1 MMERVYSRGRYLGKE
16 RKLEECRGINRGIQ
30 MRRSKS
36 EMIGENREEERSR

>member
-1 MMERVYSRGRYLGKE
+1 MMERVYSRGRYMGKE

-30 MRRSKS
+30 MRSRS